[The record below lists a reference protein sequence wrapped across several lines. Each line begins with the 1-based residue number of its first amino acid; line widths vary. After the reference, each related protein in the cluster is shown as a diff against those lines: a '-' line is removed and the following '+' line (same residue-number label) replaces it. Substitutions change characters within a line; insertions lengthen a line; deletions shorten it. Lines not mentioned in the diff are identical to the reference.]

1 MNLRYRNM
9 VMSVATL
16 RGSPRERSTPEIR
29 DKRQMI
35 PLERKLATQRDLLA
49 TKLVLIP
56 EENER
61 SRNFSRVIISKSSRR
76 PNHPPST
83 VK

>member
-1 MNLRYRNM
+1 M
-9 VMSVATL
+9 VTTL
-16 RGSPRERSTPEIR
+16 GLLG
-29 DKRQMI
+29 MI
-35 PLERKLATQRDLLA
+35 SLERKLVTWRDLLA
-49 TKLVLIP
+49 AELVFIP

-61 SRNFSRVIISKSSRR
+61 SENFPRVKISKSSRR

>member
-1 MNLRYRNM
+1 
-9 VMSVATL
+9 VATL
-16 RGSPRERSTPEIR
+16 GGATRERSTPEIR

-35 PLERKLATQRDLLA
+35 SLERKLVTWRDLLVA
-49 TKLVLIP
+49 ELVLIP

-61 SRNFSRVIISKSSRR
+61 SEIIPKIIISKNSRR
-76 PNHPPST
+76 PNHSLSM

>member
-1 MNLRYRNM
+1 MNLRHRNM

-16 RGSPRERSTPEIR
+16 RGAPQERSTPKIR
-29 DKRQMI
+29 DKRRTI
-35 PLERKLATQRDLLA
+35 LLERKLVTQRDLLVA
-49 TKLVLIP
+49 ELVLIP

-61 SRNFSRVIISKSSRR
+61 SRNFPRIIISKISRR

-83 VK
+83 MK